1 MDCQEFEALSGAYVL
16 DAITDDERWEAD
28 AHLAQC
34 PNCPRKLR
42 ELQAVVN
49 LLPLS
54 LPPVEP
60 PSDLK
65 KRLFAA
71 IHAEAPPPPKTIMLP
86 QRPQQTSRRAWW
98 RLRETRLLIGV
109 AALLCILLGGML
121 VWNIALQQQLALQ
134 AHAAPS
140 SIAYTLRGK
149 AGENGELIYFPQ
161 MHLMVLVM
169 HELPTLQ
176 GTQVYQGW
184 LLEKQHPTSIGLL
197 HMQNETALLN
207 FTGDVKGY
215 DTITV
220 SVEPG
225 PEASR
230 VQPTGEII
238 ASGSLGSV

>member
-16 DAITDDERWEAD
+16 DAITDDERREAD
-28 AHLAQC
+28 AHLALC

-42 ELQAVVN
+42 ELQAVAN

-54 LPPVEP
+54 LSPVEP
-60 PSDLK
+60 PPDLK

-71 IHAEAPPPPKTIMLP
+71 IHAEAPLPPKTIMLP
-86 QRPQQTSRRAWW
+86 KRPRQPSQRAWW

-109 AALLCILLGGML
+109 AALLCVLLGGML
-121 VWNIALQQQLALQ
+121 SWNISLQQQLALQ
-134 AHAAPS
+134 AHPSS
-140 SIAYTLRGK
+140 SIAYTLRGNG
-149 AGENGELIYFPQ
+149 GENGELMYFPQ
-161 MHLMVLVM
+161 MHLIVLVM

-184 LLEKQHPTSIGLL
+184 LLENQHPTSIGLL
-197 HMQNETALLN
+197 HMQNETSILD

-215 DTITV
+215 DTVAV

-225 PEASR
+225 PEASPVR
-230 VQPTGEII
+230 PIGKII
-238 ASGSLGSV
+238 ASGSL